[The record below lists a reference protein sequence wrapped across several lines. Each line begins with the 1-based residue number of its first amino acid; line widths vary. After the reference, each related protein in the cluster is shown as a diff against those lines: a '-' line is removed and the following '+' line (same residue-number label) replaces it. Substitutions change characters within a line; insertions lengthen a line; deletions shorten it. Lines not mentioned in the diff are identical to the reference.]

1 MKHRTQYIVRRAGTN
16 LREGRSRLGLSQDE
30 VARRM
35 RVKTTQYARLER
47 GEHDSGLSL
56 WLDAMWALE
65 LTPAELLD
73 RLDDRVP

>member
-1 MKHRTQYIVRRAGTN
+1 
-16 LREGRSRLGLSQDE
+16 
-30 VARRM
+30 M

-65 LTPAELLD
+65 LSPDELLE
-73 RLDDRVP
+73 RLVDRVP

>member
-1 MKHRTQYIVRRAGTN
+1 MNHRRVYIARKAARN
-16 LREGRSRLGLSQDE
+16 LRAARSARGLSQEE

-65 LTPAELLD
+65 LTPDQLLD
-73 RLDDRVP
+73 RLHDRVP

>member
-1 MKHRTQYIVRRAGTN
+1 MKHRTRYIVGRAAKN
-16 LREGRSRLGLSQDE
+16 LRDGRSRLGLSQGE

-35 RVKTTQYARLER
+35 RVKPAQYARLER

-65 LTPAELLD
+65 LEPDALLE
-73 RLDDRVP
+73 RLTERVP

>member
-1 MKHRTQYIVRRAGTN
+1 MKHRTQFIVRRAATN

-35 RVKTTQYARLER
+35 RIKTTQYARLER

-65 LTPAELLD
+65 LSPDELLE
-73 RLDDRVP
+73 RLTERVP

>member
-1 MKHRTQYIVRRAGTN
+1 MKHRTQFIVRRVGTN
-16 LREGRSRLGLSQDE
+16 LREARSRLGLSQDD

-65 LTPAELLD
+65 LTPDTLLD
-73 RLDDRVP
+73 RLTDRVP